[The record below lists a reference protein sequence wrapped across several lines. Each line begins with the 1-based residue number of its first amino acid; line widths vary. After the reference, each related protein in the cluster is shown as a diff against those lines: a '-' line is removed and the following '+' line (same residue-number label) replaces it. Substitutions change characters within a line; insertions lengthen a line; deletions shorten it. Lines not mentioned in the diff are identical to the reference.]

1 MNILS
6 GFILGGVLSFI
17 NFRLLKKQV
26 ARILHQQNK
35 KEGLLFGMKMLPLL
49 AATAFS
55 LLIVKVNPIGFV
67 AGFVLVLFAACYWE
81 IRSQK
86 EETV

>member
-26 ARILHQQNK
+26 ARILHQQNR

-49 AATAFS
+49 ASTTF
-55 LLIVKVNPIGFV
+55 LLLVVKVNPVSFI
-67 AGFVLVLFAACYWE
+67 AGFVLVLFAACFWE